1 MMKSIKCIFLVLAL
15 LAWIDVRAQSNSAS
29 VLSASSGNA
38 NVNGTT
44 VEWSMGG
51 TAVSST
57 SSLPGGQLLTQG
69 FLQPIDRVIQ
79 LMLVFDPLS
88 KKTYEDVDFQLFA
101 QASDGSPV
109 EYFSTNTDVAV
120 IINGNTVKIV
130 GAGTAN
136 IRATIKG
143 TNISKD
149 QPLSV
154 DKATQMITFDLIP
167 ILYKGDPAYTMNAYS
182 NKGLPV
188 GYHNS
193 NPFVVRV
200 AGNVITPVDLGRST
214 ITVNQAGNQNYK
226 AAEVSQQVQVIS
238 REGEDISVPLVVTPN
253 DDGIND
259 RLVIRGIENFPDNM
273 VVIVNRNGTKVFDVK
288 NYDNSEIIFQGKGT
302 YNGSF
307 GGRIRTDYLPAGT
320 YFYSI
325 SYKSNGVA
333 KRKTGYFVLKY

>member
-1 MMKSIKCIFLVLAL
+1 MIKIYKIIFYVLAL
-15 LAWIDVRAQSNSAS
+15 LAWTEVRAQSNSANVFS
-29 VLSASSGNA
+29 SSSGHA
-38 NVNGTT
+38 IISGKT
-44 VEWSMGG
+44 VEWSIGG
-51 TAVSST
+51 TAVTAT
-57 SSLPGGQLLTQG
+57 SSLPDGTLLTQG
-69 FLQPIDRVIQ
+69 FLQPIDRIIQ

-88 KKTYEDVDFQLFA
+88 SKTYEDVDFQLFA

-109 EYFSTNTDVAV
+109 EYMSTNTDVA
-120 IINGNTVKIV
+120 IIVNGNTVKIV

-143 TNISKD
+143 TTISKD
-149 QPLSV
+149 QPLVV
-154 DKATQMITFDLIP
+154 DKATQIITFDLIP
-167 ILYKGDPAYTMNAYS
+167 VLYKGDPAFSMNAYS

-188 GYHNS
+188 AYHNL

-200 AGNVITPVDLGRST
+200 SGNVITPVDLGRAT
-214 ITVNQAGNQNYK
+214 ITVNQSGNRNYK

-238 REGEDISVPLVVTPN
+238 REGDDISVPLAVTPN
-253 DDGIND
+253 GDGVND
-259 RLVIRGIENFPDNM
+259 VLIIKGIENFPNNT

-288 NYDNSEIIFQGKGT
+288 NYDNSQIIFQGKGT

-307 GGRIRTDYLPAGT
+307 SGRIRTDNLPSGT

-325 SYKSNGVA
+325 GYQRDGVT

>member
-1 MMKSIKCIFLVLAL
+1 MKFFNCIFLVLAL
-15 LAWIDVRAQSNSAS
+15 LAWTKVRAQSNSAS
-29 VLSASSGNA
+29 VLSSSGGYA
-38 NVNGTT
+38 NVNGKT
-44 VEWSMGG
+44 VEWSVGG

-57 SSLPGGQLLTQG
+57 FSLPGGQLLTQG

-101 QASDGSPV
+101 QASDGSAV
-109 EYFSTNTDVAV
+109 EYISTNTSVAV

-143 TNISKD
+143 TTISKD

-167 ILYKGDPAYTMNAYS
+167 VLYKGDPAYTMNAYS

-188 GYHNS
+188 GFHNS

-200 AGNVITPVDLGRST
+200 SGNIITPVDLGRST

-238 REGEDISVPLVVTPN
+238 RDGADISVPLAVTPN
-253 DDGIND
+253 GDGIND
-259 RLVIRGIENFPDNM
+259 VLVIKGIENFPENA
-273 VVIVNRNGTKVFDVK
+273 VVIVNRNGTKVFNVK

-307 GGRIRTDYLPAGT
+307 GGKIRSDYLPAGT

-325 SYKSNGVA
+325 AYRSNGVE
-333 KRKTGYFVLKY
+333 KRKTGYFILKY